1 MARPLQGGGGIR
13 VTRSSAS
20 VNKLIT
26 FEDTNLK
33 ICRYGAGRIGEIV
46 DDRVI
51 DITDV
56 VEHFAGPIPQG
67 FDPLLNALPALIRI
81 DPLERRAGRQH
92 PREEVVLRAPVLRP
106 GKIIAA
112 PVNYRNHIAEA
123 EADPGVRYGHTITDI
138 EKAGLFLKASSA
150 LAGPS
155 ETLGIRFP
163 DRRTDY
169 EIELVAVIGTGGTN
183 IPEDTAL
190 SHVAG
195 YTVGLD
201 ITLRGPED
209 RSFRKSIDG
218 YAIVGPWLTT
228 SDEVSDPD
236 QLDLTLEHNGLVK
249 QQANTAQMVFS
260 VARLISFASTFYS
273 LEPGDILFTG
283 TPEGVGPIAA
293 GDTLRAA
300 IDGLG
305 EMTVEVVNA

>member
-1 MARPLQGGGGIR
+1 M
-13 VTRSSAS
+13 
-20 VNKLIT
+20 
-26 FEDTNLK
+26 K
-33 ICRYGAGRIGEIV
+33 ICRYGVGRIGEVV
-46 DDRVI
+46 DDQVI
-51 DITDV
+51 DITNL
-56 VEHFAGPIPQG
+56 VEDLAGPIGQG
-67 FDPLLNALPALIRI
+67 LDPVLTALPALIGM
-81 DPLERRAGRQH
+81 DPRKTRVGRRHA
-92 PREEVVLRAPVLRP
+92 REDVLLRAPVLRP

-123 EADPGVRYGHTITDI
+123 EADTGVRYGHTITDI

-155 ETLGIRFP
+155 EMLGIRFP
-163 DRRTDY
+163 DRRTEY

-183 IPEDTAL
+183 IPEHDAL

-228 SDEVSDPD
+228 SDEVPDPD
-236 QLDLTLEHNGLVK
+236 RLNLTLEQNGWVK
-249 QQANTAQMVFS
+249 QQANTAQMVFG
-260 VARLISFASTFYS
+260 VARLISFASSFYS

-283 TPEGVGPIAA
+283 TPEGVGPIVA

-305 EMTVEVVNA
+305 AMTVEVVNA